1 MRLIQV
7 GLGGWGLD
15 WAARVLPLVPGVE
28 TVAFVDADPAAR
40 LRAGQRLGLAPA
52 QMFPSLEAAL
62 GAVAADSVLATVPAA
77 AHAAVADAALRAG
90 MHVLVEKPFTAT
102 LAEGAELV
110 ALAAARGRVL
120 MVSQNYRFFPA
131 IVTAARLLRAGGFGA
146 PLSAS
151 ITFRKDWRATGHRYH
166 DIPGPLLLDMA
177 IHHFDLLRMLLG
189 EVAELACKSWNTP
202 ESPFR
207 EHAAAQAIVQM
218 RRGIVVG
225 YHGSWLSRDLP
236 TLWSGEWRVECEDGV
251 LVFAA
256 RGMGGALDDWLE
268 LHTQDGT
275 VRRLPLDDVALVDRA
290 GTLAA
295 FAAAVAGD
303 VPANFPSGAD
313 NLRSLALSFAAV
325 RSAAS
330 GGRWTEPAELLETVA
345 P

>member
-15 WAARVLPLVPGVE
+15 WATRILPRLEGVE

-40 LRAGQRLGLAPA
+40 LRAGQRLGHAPA
-52 QMFPSLEAAL
+52 KIFPSLDAAL
-62 GAVAADSVLATVPAA
+62 AAVTADSVLATVPAA
-77 AHAAVADAALRAG
+77 AHAGVAAAALRAG

-102 LAEGAELV
+102 LAQGAELV
-110 ALAAARGRVL
+110 AAATVHGRVL
-120 MVSQNYRFFPA
+120 MVSQNYRYFPA
-131 IVTAARLLRAGGFGA
+131 IATAARLLRAGTFGA
-146 PLSAS
+146 PLSAA

-177 IHHFDLLRMLLG
+177 IHHFDLLRMLFG
-189 EVAELACKSWNTP
+189 EVEALACKSWNTP
-202 ESPFR
+202 DSPFR
-207 EHAAAQAIVQM
+207 EHAAAEAILQM
-218 RRGIVVG
+218 RSGIVVG

-275 VRRLPLDDVALVDRA
+275 VRRLPLDDVAHVDRA
-290 GTLAA
+290 GALAA
-295 FAAAVAGD
+295 FVAAVAGD
-303 VPANFPSGAD
+303 APPNFPAGAD
-313 NLRSLALSFAAV
+313 NLRSLALCFAAM

-330 GGRWTEPAELLETVA
+330 DGRWTEPAELLETVA
-345 P
+345 S